1 MTTIT
6 ASEVNKLRQMTG
18 AGMMDCKNA
27 LVETQGDFEAAV
39 DYLRKK
45 GAKIAAKRAD
55 REATEGC
62 VIAMVN
68 ESRSAGVIVLL
79 ACETD
84 FVAKNEAFVELAKS
98 ITSLAMDNKP
108 ADLDALKALSLNGVA
123 VADRLMDEVAKIGEK
138 IDVTKYELVEGSNV
152 VSYIHGSNR
161 MGVLVEMNNAATDA
175 NMVAGK
181 DVAMQIAAMNP
192 VAVNRDSVDA
202 NTIERELEI
211 GREQARAEGKPEA
224 MIDRIASGKLEK
236 FFKESTLIAQDF
248 VKDGS
253 MTVEKYLSSVEPG
266 LTVTRF
272 KRVQLGSEYLIP
284 RKRDF
289 FC

>member
-1 MTTIT
+1 
-6 ASEVNKLRQMTG
+6 MTG
-18 AGMMDCKNA
+18 AGMMDCKIA
-27 LVETQGDFEAAV
+27 LVETQGDFEVAM

-62 VIAMVN
+62 VIALVHD
-68 ESRSAGVIVLL
+68 SRKAGVIVLL

-98 ITSLAMDNKP
+98 IASLAMDNKP

-123 VADRLMDEVAKIGEK
+123 LADRLLDEVAKIGEK
-138 IDVTKYELVEGSNV
+138 IDVTKYELVEGENV

-161 MGVLVEMNNAATDA
+161 MGVLVQMNNAATDA

-202 NTIERELEI
+202 STIERELEI

-224 MIDRIASGKLEK
+224 MIDRIATGKLEK
-236 FFKESTLIAQDF
+236 FFKESTLAAQDF

-253 MTVEKYLSSVEPG
+253 MTIEKYLTSVEPG
-266 LTVTRF
+266 LTVIRF
-272 KRVQLGSEYLIP
+272 KRVQLG
-284 RKRDF
+284 
-289 FC
+289 

>member
-27 LVETQGDFEAAV
+27 LVETNGDFEAAV
-39 DYLRKK
+39 DFLRKK

-62 VIAMVN
+62 VIAMTN
-68 ESRSAGVIVLL
+68 DARTTGVIVLVS
-79 ACETD
+79 CETD
-84 FVAKNEAFVELAKS
+84 FVAKNENFVAMAKN
-98 ITSLAMDNKP
+98 IATVALENQP
-108 ADLDALKALSLNGVA
+108 ADVDALKALTIDGVSIT
-123 VADRLMDEVAKIGEK
+123 DRLMEEVAKIGEK
-138 IDVTKYELVEGSNV
+138 IDVTKYELVQGANV
-152 VSYIHGSNR
+152 VSYIHGANR
-161 MGVLVEMNNAATDA
+161 MGVLVEMNNAANDA
-175 NMVAGK
+175 NHTAGK

-202 NTIERELEI
+202 KTIERELEI

-224 MIDRIASGKLEK
+224 MIDRIADGKLQK
-236 FFKESTLIAQDF
+236 FFKESTLLAQDF

-253 MTVEKYLSSVEPG
+253 MTIEKYLSGVEPG
-266 LTVTRF
+266 LTVSSF
-272 KRVQLGSEYLIP
+272 KRVQLG
-284 RKRDF
+284 
-289 FC
+289 

>member
-27 LVETQGDFEAAV
+27 LVETNGDFEAAV
-39 DYLRKK
+39 DFLRKK

-62 VIAMVN
+62 VIAMTN
-68 ESRSAGVIVLL
+68 DARTTGVIVLVS
-79 ACETD
+79 CETD
-84 FVAKNEAFVELAKS
+84 FVAKNENFVAMAKY
-98 ITSLAMDNKP
+98 IATVALENQP
-108 ADLDALKALSLNGVA
+108 ADVDALKALTIDGVSI
-123 VADRLMDEVAKIGEK
+123 ADRLMEEVAKIGEK
-138 IDVTKYELVEGSNV
+138 IDVTKYELVQGANV
-152 VSYIHGSNR
+152 VSYIHGANR
-161 MGVLVEMNNAATDA
+161 MGVLVEMNNAANDA
-175 NMVAGK
+175 NHTAGK

-202 NTIERELEI
+202 KTIERELEI

-224 MIDRIASGKLEK
+224 MIDRIADGKLQK
-236 FFKESTLIAQDF
+236 FFKESTLLAQDF

-253 MTVEKYLSSVEPG
+253 MTIEKYLSGVEPG
-266 LTVTRF
+266 LTVSSF
-272 KRVQLGSEYLIP
+272 KRVQLG
-284 RKRDF
+284 
-289 FC
+289 

>member
-1 MTTIT
+1 LKSSMTTIT

-68 ESRSAGVIVLL
+68 ESRSSGVIVLL

-123 VADRLMDEVAKIGEK
+123 VADRLLDEVAKIGEK

-224 MIDRIASGKLEK
+224 MIDRIATGKLEK

-253 MTVEKYLSSVEPG
+253 LTVEKYLSSVEPG

-272 KRVQLGSEYLIP
+272 KRVQLG
-284 RKRDF
+284 
-289 FC
+289 

>member
-123 VADRLMDEVAKIGEK
+123 VADRLLDEVAKIGEK

-224 MIDRIASGKLEK
+224 MIDRIATGKLEK

-253 MTVEKYLSSVEPG
+253 LTVEKYLSSVEPG

-272 KRVQLGSEYLIP
+272 KRVQLG
-284 RKRDF
+284 
-289 FC
+289 

>member
-108 ADLDALKALSLNGVA
+108 ADLEALKALSLNGVA

-272 KRVQLGSEYLIP
+272 KRVQLG
-284 RKRDF
+284 
-289 FC
+289 

>member
-18 AGMMDCKNA
+18 AGMMDCKTA

-175 NMVAGK
+175 NLVAGK

-272 KRVQLGSEYLIP
+272 KRVQLG
-284 RKRDF
+284 
-289 FC
+289 

>member
-266 LTVTRF
+266 LSVTRF
-272 KRVQLGSEYLIP
+272 KRVQLG
-284 RKRDF
+284 
-289 FC
+289 

>member
-18 AGMMDCKNA
+18 AGMMDSKNA

-211 GREQARAEGKPEA
+211 GREQARA
-224 MIDRIASGKLEK
+224 
-236 FFKESTLIAQDF
+236 
-248 VKDGS
+248 
-253 MTVEKYLSSVEPG
+253 
-266 LTVTRF
+266 
-272 KRVQLGSEYLIP
+272 
-284 RKRDF
+284 
-289 FC
+289 

>member
-1 MTTIT
+1 MLQKHNFLKSFMTTIT

-272 KRVQLGSEYLIP
+272 KRVQLG
-284 RKRDF
+284 
-289 FC
+289 

>member
-161 MGVLVEMNNAATDA
+161 MGVLVEKTNACSCSNVLTAAPLNHRSGSSA
-175 NMVAGK
+175 NRSTN
-181 DVAMQIAAMNP
+181 Q
-192 VAVNRDSVDA
+192 RTS
-202 NTIERELEI
+202 
-211 GREQARAEGKPEA
+211 
-224 MIDRIASGKLEK
+224 
-236 FFKESTLIAQDF
+236 STLLQCGIGGIF
-248 VKDGS
+248 
-253 MTVEKYLSSVEPG
+253 YRLSREASA
-266 LTVTRF
+266 LLILF
-272 KRVQLGSEYLIP
+272 LEYIKWLALSWHHSNGWAGG
-284 RKRDF
+284 RR
-289 FC
+289 CAGR

>member
-68 ESRSAGVIVLL
+68 ESRSSGVIVLL

-123 VADRLMDEVAKIGEK
+123 VADRLLDEVAKIGEK
-138 IDVTKYELVEGSNV
+138 IDITKYELVEGSNV

-175 NMVAGK
+175 NIVAGK

-224 MIDRIASGKLEK
+224 MIDRIATGKLEK

-253 MTVEKYLSSVEPG
+253 LTVEKYLSSVEPG

-272 KRVQLGSEYLIP
+272 KRVQLG
-284 RKRDF
+284 
-289 FC
+289 

>member
-272 KRVQLGSEYLIP
+272 KRVQLG
-284 RKRDF
+284 
-289 FC
+289 

>member
-108 ADLDALKALSLNGVA
+108 ADLDAVKALSLNGVA

-272 KRVQLGSEYLIP
+272 KRVQLG
-284 RKRDF
+284 
-289 FC
+289 